1 MIPGMGHPL
10 IGDVSDKTMD
20 ELSEIIS
27 GLTKKLNYA
36 YRIQHQPMINQLM
49 MTLNTYRDEYQ
60 RKQNELWKEESGVIS
75 GKIDIQ

>member
-1 MIPGMGHPL
+1 MIHGMGHPL
-10 IGDVSDKTMD
+10 IGDVSDKSMD

-36 YRIQHQPMINQLM
+36 YRIQHQAMINQLT
-49 MTLNTYRDEYQ
+49 MTLNTYRAEYSV
-60 RKQNELWKEESGVIS
+60 KQDALWKEESGVIS

>member
-1 MIPGMGHPL
+1 MTHGMGHPL
-10 IGDVSDKTMD
+10 IGDVSDKSMD

-36 YRIQHQPMINQLM
+36 YRIQHQAMINQLT
-49 MTLNTYRDEYQ
+49 MTLNTYRSEYSV
-60 RKQNELWKEESGVIS
+60 KQDALWKEESGVIS

>member
-36 YRIQHQPMINQLM
+36 YRLQHQPMINQLT

>member
-1 MIPGMGHPL
+1 MGHPL
-10 IGDVSDKTMD
+10 IGDVSDKSMD

-36 YRIQHQPMINQLM
+36 YRIQHQAMINQLT
-49 MTLNTYRDEYQ
+49 MTLNTYRSEYSV
-60 RKQNELWKEESGVIS
+60 KQDALWKEESGVIS

>member
-1 MIPGMGHPL
+1 MGHPL
-10 IGDVSDKTMD
+10 IGDVSDKSMD

-36 YRIQHQPMINQLM
+36 YRIQHQAMINQLTM
-49 MTLNTYRDEYQ
+49 VLNTYRTEYSV
-60 RKQNELWKEESGVIS
+60 KQDDLWKEESGVIS

>member
-1 MIPGMGHPL
+1 MGHPL

>member
-1 MIPGMGHPL
+1 MISGMGHPL
-10 IGDVSDKTMD
+10 IGDVSDKSMD

-36 YRIQHQPMINQLM
+36 YRIQHQAMINQLT
-49 MTLNTYRDEYQ
+49 MTLNTYRSEYAV
-60 RKQNELWKEESGVIS
+60 KQDALWKEESGVIS

>member
-1 MIPGMGHPL
+1 MGHPL
-10 IGDVSDKTMD
+10 IGDVSDKSMD

-36 YRIQHQPMINQLM
+36 YRIQHQAMINQLT
-49 MTLNTYRDEYQ
+49 MTLNTYRSEYAV
-60 RKQNELWKEESGVIS
+60 KQDALWKEESGVIS

>member
-1 MIPGMGHPL
+1 MNHEMGHPL
-10 IGDVSDKTMD
+10 IGDVSDKSMD

-36 YRIQHQPMINQLM
+36 YRIQHQVMINQLT
-49 MTLNTYRDEYQ
+49 MTLNTYRAEYSV
-60 RKQNELWKEESGVIS
+60 KQDALWKEESGVIS

>member
-1 MIPGMGHPL
+1 MGHPL

-36 YRIQHQPMINQLM
+36 YRIQHQPMINQLT